1 MGLGVLFEERDSY
14 LYMLLLNELNIKA
27 QNVTFRPGQ
36 IWNDTSGKA
45 INVHAGYIVYEDGY
59 YYWIGDSRTGNEC
72 NGVGCYRSKDLYNWT
87 NRGLIIPLSG
97 KISEDNWDLAKGR
110 NLYRPKILYNEL
122 TKKWIIWAVWENME
136 VTITKS
142 CRLVSDH
149 MEGDYDLYEISCV
162 NGILSRD
169 YTLFKDD
176 TDGRVYFIGAVNTNA
191 DILGVQL
198 NDDYLDGTSNA
209 SIILDGVKYEAP
221 AIFKMYDMYF
231 GLFSGCTYWKPNRS
245 RWAYSYN
252 MLEGWSYERVFT
264 DVTGSGIEFCVDDV
278 KGTTYDSQSA
288 FVFKVGGDDQ
298 KLVYVGDRWDENN
311 LESSKQVWLPI
322 SMRSG
327 YPTIHWYDEWDLSI
341 FDNMYRF
348 KRTKFIEDKRQYFL
362 LDRNSNRF
370 VSRSKSSFLLE
381 NDGNT
386 NLCFTF
392 YATDDPYVYK
402 LKDNKTG
409 QYVESVFGTLRLSE
423 ENDKTTQLWTFLLQ
437 EDGTYKIKNNV
448 GEYYL
453 AISGSSTF
461 VGSTIYL
468 GREKDARCFGVYFDS
483 KIYPED
489 EEAALFTKDYRQNNL
504 VLIKEQEKHITNL
517 QVMKK
522 GVDEV
527 FTLYYDEKSS
537 RINVISQEP
546 IKAQLALYNIYGQLQ
561 VYQTVKLDN
570 NGYAIELSGR
580 LNPGIYM
587 VRIKTS
593 VYKEIRKL
601 IVIR

>member
-1 MGLGVLFEERDSY
+1 MRVFLFWVF
-14 LYMLLLNELNIKA
+14 LFAINEIIKA

-386 NLCFTF
+386 NLCFAF